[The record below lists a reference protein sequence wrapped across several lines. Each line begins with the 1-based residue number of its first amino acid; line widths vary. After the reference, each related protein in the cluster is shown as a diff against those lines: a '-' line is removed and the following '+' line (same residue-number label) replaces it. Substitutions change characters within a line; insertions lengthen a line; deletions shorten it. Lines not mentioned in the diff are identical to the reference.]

1 MVLNLYDRNHKL
13 IATNKANGK
22 YYNKVGY
29 NCTATGVY
37 YIETYIDNNAKGCG
51 VSSILG
57 FKK

>member
-13 IATNKANGK
+13 IATNKANEK